1 MLDRGAVAAAVSSID
16 RANRASR
23 RGYAAADEGPASA
36 LLAHAFALAP
46 DAVLALV
53 DQATGEDD
61 GRRDRFA
68 ILVVVRDGV
77 VREAVA
83 GDGAWRLLAAAIAE
97 GRTIGAL
104 PRDGE
109 TGAPDAALVCRPSP
123 GFGAAWE
130 GSVAELLG
138 ADEKPLGRDPS
149 NTSAVIGGRLLL
161 KAYRRL
167 EPGLNPDLELT
178 AYLSEEAEFTGVPRL
193 AGWAEAVTRDG
204 GVATVAML
212 QAFVPGAEDV
222 HERTAELL
230 ADLIAAPGSV
240 SLEWATDV
248 AADIG
253 TLVAGLHAALATPP
267 ADAPDL
273 APREAT
279 HDELKTWRRGCASPA
294 QPALDAVA
302 TLDPEAAAE
311 LRRNASS
318 IAARLSRF
326 EALATAPMVMRIH
339 GDLRLGRLLV
349 ADDGYRVVDFEGDP
363 LRSLDERRRPDSPL
377 RDVASVLRSLDHVAR
392 DARRRADERAGGAIE
407 RPRLDIDAWI
417 ERARSRFLAAYAE
430 GLRRFGCT
438 GDAGPRPARR
448 VRGREGD
455 PRARVRRHGRVVRA
469 AGRRAR
475 AALAPR
481 ARGAGLT
488 ASAASDAQQ
497 ARQHRPHADRERDRG
512 HRDPDRRPAAELA
525 AQGCEGRD
533 ARDGQAG
540 DDRVD
545 EQLRRGHEARPGT
558 PGARAPP
565 PRTRAAAGA
574 PAPCAGRRTP
584 SRSRRSRGSPRTDS
598 VAGPIASA
606 ITCQAPVS

>member
-1 MLDRGAVAAAVSSID
+1 MLDRGAVAAAVPGID
-16 RANRASR
+16 RGNRASR
-23 RGYAAADEGPASA
+23 RGYAAADEGPAPA

-68 ILVVVRDGV
+68 TLVVVRDGV

-123 GFGAAWE
+123 GFEAAWE

-149 NTSAVIGGRLLL
+149 NTSAVVGGRLLL

-178 AYLSEEAEFTGVPRL
+178 AYLSEEAGFTGVPRL

-212 QAFVPGAEDV
+212 QAFVADAEDV

-240 SLEWATDV
+240 SLEWATDM

-279 HDELKTWRRGCASPA
+279 HDELKTWRLDAHR
-294 QPALDAVA
+294 QLNLALDAVA
-302 TLDPEAAAE
+302 PLDPEAAAV

-326 EALATAPMVMRIH
+326 EALATAPIVMRIH

-363 LRSLDERRRPDSPL
+363 LRSLDERRRPDSPT

-392 DARRRADERAGGAIE
+392 DARRRADERAGQVTE
-407 RPRLDIDAWI
+407 RPRLDIEAWI

-430 GLRRFGCT
+430 GLRRSGAPVT
-438 GDAGPRPARR
+438 LDLDLLDAFEVAREI
-448 VRGREGD
+448 RGL
-455 PRARVRRHGRVVRA
+455 VFA
-469 AGRRAR
+469 A
-475 AALAPR
+475 PD
-481 ARGAGLT
+481 GL
-488 ASAASDAQQ
+488 S
-497 ARQHRPHADRERDRG
+497 G
-512 HRDPDRRPAAELA
+512 L
-525 AQGCEGRD
+525 
-533 ARDGQAG
+533 
-540 DDRVD
+540 
-545 EQLRRGHEARPGT
+545 
-558 PGARAPP
+558 RAPSEGL
-565 PRTRAAAGA
+565 RWLLE
-574 PAPCAGRRTP
+574 
-584 SRSRRSRGSPRTDS
+584 RGE
-598 VAGPIASA
+598 
-606 ITCQAPVS
+606 QA